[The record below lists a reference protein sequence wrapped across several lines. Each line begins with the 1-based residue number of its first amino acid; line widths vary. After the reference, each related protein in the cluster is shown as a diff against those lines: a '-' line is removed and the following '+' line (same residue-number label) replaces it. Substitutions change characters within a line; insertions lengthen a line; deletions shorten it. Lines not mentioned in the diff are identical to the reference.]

1 MSTTTTTSAPSAQL
15 MLPGQA
21 AAPAGPADMT
31 MMYVM
36 HHAFR
41 RDLGRFTGAVAA
53 TPLEDRATWK
63 ALAARWDRFFEILHH
78 HHSLEDRYVWPFL
91 MERADATEREVLEAM
106 EDEHG
111 HIDPLL
117 TSVAEGFAALAAD
130 ELPVE
135 GEDKRAALAV
145 RMAATR
151 DLLGRHLEHEETEA
165 IAILQRRSTAE
176 DWHRLEKDEI
186 GKVKIAVPLTFMVGW
201 CAEDIP
207 ARERD
212 QVFATVG
219 RPFKVL
225 WWLCRGSFRR
235 GERRAFH
242 YAGVR

>member
-1 MSTTTTTSAPSAQL
+1 MNRLDGKVAI
-15 MLPGQA
+15 
-21 AAPAGPADMT
+21 
-31 MMYVM
+31 V
-36 HHAFR
+36 
-41 RDLGRFTGAVAA
+41 TGAGRGIGRAVAEALHAEGA
-53 TPLEDRATWK
+53 TTIAT
-63 ALAARWDRFFEILHH
+63 
-78 HHSLEDRYVWPFL
+78 S
-91 MERADATEREVLEAM
+91 RADADGSFGDIAYKSLDVASETDWKRVIAEVL
-106 EDEHG
+106 DEHG

-130 ELPVE
+130 ELPVD

-207 ARERD
+207 AKQRD

-235 GERRAFH
+235 GERAAFR